1 MRALCLALAL
11 SAPTAAAQIPINAEI
26 KRLEAQGYR
35 PFAGAKARTRGGELW
50 AALFARDDG
59 TQRLYLYLHDAQRV
73 STLHME
79 LGGSQRLELD
89 AIHEDGLLPDIEKD
103 GSRILAFRTVLPA
116 LDQDT
121 LVVMRLR
128 GAKLEKLGRVPGGR
142 FKDVDGDGRP
152 EVVGR
157 DRPLGALFSVSCKS
171 FHTMA
176 QSAWRTTIHALE
188 GGRLVKASARHRPFY
203 DRRIADARRTV
214 SAIDAR
220 ATEDYGGFLG
230 LTLSVY
236 FDYAESGRGREGWS
250 EFRKLYPVRASD
262 PEPVK
267 RCLAQMEDAI
277 KSRLSIPPDWR

>member
-11 SAPTAAAQIPINAEI
+11 AAPAAAANIPINAEL

-35 PFAGAKARTRGGELW
+35 PFGGAKARTQGGELW
-50 AALFARDDG
+50 AALFQREDG

-73 STLHME
+73 RTLHME

-89 AIHEDGLLPDIEKD
+89 AIHDDGILPDLEKD
-103 GSRILAFRTVLPA
+103 GSRILAFRTILPG

-121 LVVMRLR
+121 LVVLR
-128 GAKLEKLGRVPGGR
+128 IRGGKVEKLGRVPGGR
-142 FKDVDGDGRP
+142 FKDIDGDRRL
-152 EVVGR
+152 EIVGR

-176 QSAWRTTIHALE
+176 QSAWRTTVHALE
-188 GGRLVKASARHRPFY
+188 GGRLVKVSTRHLPFY
-203 DRRIADARRTV
+203 DRHIAETRKAV

-236 FDYAESGRGREGWS
+236 FDYDESGRGREGWS
-250 EFRKLYPVRASD
+250 QFRKLYPVRASD

-277 KSRLSIPPDWR
+277 KSRLSIPEDWR